1 MKMLKLYKKI
11 DIGIS
16 KSRSVLALTR
26 IGIIHYLLY
35 DFNSSS
41 KNLSEAIEITGIDS
55 LQYPIMTYLPF
66 CLANKRLNQIYDN
79 ELLNSFIE
87 KQKKE
92 YENRKMKWFEDN
104 EDYINLFMYEF
115 YQDERYLI
123 EAYRNVINR
132 SKGLTN
138 NNKIFYFSYVIPQTI
153 LKLHNN
159 IKEFQ

>member
-1 MKMLKLYKKI
+1 
-11 DIGIS
+11 
-16 KSRSVLALTR
+16 
-26 IGIIHYLLY
+26 
-35 DFNSSS
+35 
-41 KNLSEAIEITGIDS
+41 
-55 LQYPIMTYLPF
+55 
-66 CLANKRLNQIYDN
+66 
-79 ELLNSFIE
+79 
-87 KQKKE
+87 
-92 YENRKMKWFEDN
+92 MKWFEDN